1 MEPYRYPS
9 SPCIY
14 EQEIKK
20 SRFITH
26 LTQCCSR
33 PQALDY
39 IKSIKNKYPDA
50 RHHCYAYIVGH
61 PRATTELSMSDD
73 GEPSGT
79 AGKPIL
85 NVLSHHDMGDT
96 IAIVVRY
103 FGGTKLGKGGLTR
116 AYSSSITGVL
126 GVATLK
132 TKILSKKIKLILPY
146 AFEGVLRQ
154 QLEQASGTIVEIQYD
169 ALISAVISVPIH
181 SVEQLVLT
189 LTTVSN
195 AAIDIKE

>member
-1 MEPYRYPS
+1 M
-9 SPCIY
+9 I
-14 EQEIKK
+14 
-20 SRFITH
+20 
-26 LTQCCSR
+26 
-33 PQALDY
+33 A
-39 IKSIKNKYPDA
+39 
-50 RHHCYAYIVGH
+50 
-61 PRATTELSMSDD
+61 

-79 AGKPIL
+79 AGRPIL

-126 GVATLK
+126 AVAALK
-132 TKILSKKIKLILPY
+132 TRVFSKKIKLILPY
-146 AFEGVLRQ
+146 AFEGALRQ

-169 ALISAVISVPIH
+169 ALISAVISVPIR
-181 SVEQLVLT
+181 SVEQLILT

-195 AAIDIKE
+195 AAIDIKG